1 MQKIFEKNEKLVVVI
16 VCTLNN
22 KNYLEKRRVKNKTL
36 QL

>member
-22 KNYLEKRRVKNKTL
+22 KNYLEKRVKNKTL
-36 QL
+36 QI